1 MRISDWSSDVCSS
14 DLTDLSPSGSNP
26 SYLGEY
32 HAPAG
37 ACRASQATEGRSS
50 CLASSSIACER
61 WPRPCRRMIA
71 AFACSTG
78 GPVTIVPLG
87 PSWETVIA
95 ALQQYGGIAGDRKT
109 VVSGKSVSVSVDLGG
124 RRIIKKKNI
133 INTTM

>member
-50 CLASSSIACER
+50 CLASSSIASAR

-71 AFACSTG
+71 AFACSKG
-78 GPVTIVPLG
+78 GPVT
-87 PSWETVIA
+87 SVIK
-95 ALQQYGGIAGDRKT
+95 GT
-109 VVSGKSVSVSVDLGG
+109 SGENGNRQPTQPDLMSPPQKG
-124 RRIIKKKNI
+124 RDDDQRPGARH
-133 INTTM
+133 